1 VKADPDVEGGRE
13 KHARKLQNAEDVT
26 AERANES
33 KTRLANGEL
42 LLKVNSVNQM
52 SNLDFI
58 VLDELLHTP
67 WKELD

>member
-1 VKADPDVEGGRE
+1 
-13 KHARKLQNAEDVT
+13 VT

-52 SNLDFI
+52 SNLDFL
-58 VLDELLHTP
+58 VLDCELLHTP
-67 WKELD
+67 WKVIELD